1 MEQVFRIEIPVEAV
15 DKTDT
20 AALQHLESVLQKIF
34 TSMQKNKTTA
44 GEVFDAIEQG
54 ASEARAA
61 MNQSATAANE
71 AADSYEAVADAAD
84 EAGSEQV
91 DAAQE
96 GAAAA
101 DKLSQ
106 AVGDTEQ
113 AYDGVGS
120 AAQEAGNNSSSAFT
134 RASGSA
140 DKFTQRVEKSNR
152 TLRSMFKEKLQLTLA
167 AIDRASP
174 ILKSIGATVKGLTSK
189 AWHIAVRMK
198 DFVTAPFRKLYNLI
212 NSPITMALSVVGVGF
227 SANDIVNTFNGFESG
242 MSAVKA
248 LTGAVD
254 EDFLALKQTAKDL
267 GASTS
272 FSATEASQGMQYLAM
287 AGWDTNEIIAAMPGL
302 LDLAAAGATDLG
314 TAADIV
320 SDVMTAMGMSA
331 SESGRAADIFA
342 KAATSSNTTIEGL
355 GNTMKYAAPI
365 AYSFGMSLEDVAAAA
380 ALMGNAG
387 IKGEMAGTALRAS
400 LLRMSSPTAEMSK
413 AMKALGISFT
423 GASGKMKEMKDI
435 VRMLETSF
443 SGLSE
448 SEKLAY
454 AQDLFGTEAASAW
467 LGIINQGADAYDAM
481 AESLYGAEGAAKE
494 MANTRLDNLAGDMQ
508 LLSSAAESAKLNLME
523 KLNPYLRQGVQWLTG
538 KIPVIEQMAGRMID
552 SIANKGKQLWNFLDD
567 VFNSSDFQNADG
579 FAEKAFVAWD
589 KIIAEPFNTWWD
601 GGGKD
606 VILSK
611 ISGFGKEAG
620 NLLHGII
627 LGIFA
632 ALKGE
637 EINFDGLDI
646 GGIAKAG
653 AEAAKS
659 FVSSFMAAFNL
670 GGLVGEMPGL
680 MKAGLF
686 GFGAL
691 KLGQGGY
698 GIYKTVTGLKAA
710 FAGVTTAAGSAA
722 PAIGAVGARSAVS
735 AVSIGKTTTLLGG
748 LKAALSAIPVWGWV
762 AAAAIAATA
771 VGIKLYADA
780 QERHRQEILHVG
792 EAVEESSQQFQHSA
806 DQYREAVAAVE
817 GYREAKTEIAVTFA
831 PITEEDKQTIRDTIA
846 ELEADQI
853 EIETILA
860 NGGLSELERMKLT
873 AQLQTIEAD
882 KITLTFILEKL
893 PPEQIA
899 ELEQQV
905 ADIEKQQAEI
915 QAVIDGGGLPPEEV
929 AALEQQIAALEA
941 QKVEIQAKIDGGKIS
956 PEEIAAIEQQI
967 TMLEQQ
973 QIDIQA
979 LIDGGG
985 LPPEDVAALEKQVRD
1000 IEASKICLKA
1010 QIEPLTQEEIKLLT
1024 DTLDQIE
1031 QDKVE
1036 IQARI
1041 DGGGLP
1047 PEEVA
1052 ALEQQIDDLNKK
1064 EVLIKA
1070 TLGGLSDQE
1079 IMQYAAQQLGTSYE
1093 QLVPIMN
1100 ETFGLSLTV
1109 EDLQTG
1115 AYDPLIESGAIEETK
1130 RLETEARLNE
1140 LRGNVEAAKAKMP
1153 ETLAEIGRLE
1163 GEISTLEQGRQTS
1176 IAQGGEETVATAA
1189 LKAIKAG
1196 WETDL
1201 ASAQRGE
1208 ITYDELSTREAAYE
1222 QRLFDEVY
1230 TAGYVDS
1237 DVQATLT
1244 PEQLR
1249 MGFNDLLNSGSADF
1263 SMLLS
1268 NMQDLLANDS
1278 GTSFKEADAQ
1288 AESAK
1293 AKQAEIDTARSSIAD
1308 VYSGETLLLAAD
1320 AFKGTDYFGMSVEE
1334 IASQYPQIIKDLGAE
1349 GEAMFQNML
1358 AGLQQ
1363 LNEQADYIEAEQQ
1376 TQPETVVDMAAK
1388 ATILSDLK
1396 TQVEGIAAN
1405 YQSLSTEQKQ
1415 AFSASEEG
1423 AARLEAVNAALD
1435 ALGLEKITS
1444 LDELGSALSAL
1455 ESVDLSS
1462 FTLEAVTNAFGAVS
1476 GDAAAAKEKVD
1487 ALKAS
1492 LNAINGMATTSSHTH
1507 TNYTNNVTREYGSP
1521 AAKNATGGIYD
1532 GAFLSWVAED
1542 GPEAIIPLGSKR
1554 RERGLQLWLQA
1565 GEMLGVKE
1573 FADGGIM
1580 APYTG
1585 TIETI
1590 PDDDWDIDGTPPPP
1604 APAPNSNGGGHT
1616 ITISVAAN
1624 PTYQIEGGDGDD
1636 IIDKLKGKQKELA
1649 EIFGEAIAEELED
1662 IVSNMG

>member
-20 AALQHLESVLQKIF
+20 AALQQLESVLQKIF

-61 MNQSATAANE
+61 MSQTATAANE

-101 DKLSQ
+101 DNLSQ
-106 AVGDTEQ
+106 AVGDAEQ
-113 AYDGVGS
+113 AYDGVGN

-134 RASGSA
+134 RASSST
-140 DKFTQRVEKSNR
+140 DRFTQRVEKSNR

-400 LLRMSSPTAEMSK
+400 LLRMSSPTTEMSK

-423 GASGKMKEMKDI
+423 DASGKMKGMKDI

-538 KIPVIEQMAGRMID
+538 KIPMIEQMAGRMID

-589 KIIAEPFNTWWD
+589 KIIADPFNTWWD

-637 EINFDGLDI
+637 EINFDGLDM

-780 QERHRQEILHVG
+780 QERHRQEILNVG

-806 DQYREAVAAVE
+806 NQYREAVAAVE

-831 PITEEDKQTIRDTIA
+831 PITEEDKQTIRDTIT

-860 NGGLSELERMKLT
+860 NGGLSDLERMKLT
-873 AQLQTIEAD
+873 AQIQIIEAD
-882 KITLTFILEKL
+882 KVTLTSILEKL
-893 PPEQIA
+893 PPE
-899 ELEQQV
+899 E
-905 ADIEKQQAEI
+905 
-915 QAVIDGGGLPPEEV
+915 
-929 AALEQQIAALEA
+929 IAALEK
-941 QKVEIQAKIDGGKIS
+941 QVIDIETQQINLQALIDNGGLP

-967 TMLEQQ
+967 NDLEIQKINIQAQIAGGKISDEEVSAIEQQ
-973 QIDIQA
+973 ITMIEQQTIDIAA
-979 LIDGGG
+979 LIAEGG
-985 LPPEDVAALEKQVRD
+985 LPQEDIASLEKQIHDLEIR
-1000 IEASKICLKA
+1000 KICLSA
-1010 QIEPLTQEEIKLLT
+1010 LITPLTEEEIKVLT
-1024 DTLDQIE
+1024 DELEDIEKNQIE
-1031 QDKVE
+1031 IE
-1036 IQARI
+1036 SLLSNS
-1041 DGGGLP
+1041 GNLP
-1047 PEEVA
+1047 PEQVA
-1052 ALEQQIDDLNKK
+1052 SLEQQIDDLNKK

-1070 TLGGLSDQE
+1070 TLGSLSDQE
-1079 IMQYAAQQLGTSYE
+1079 IMQYAAQQLGISYE

-1163 GEISTLEQGRQTS
+1163 GEITTLEQGRQTS

-1208 ITYDELSTREAAYE
+1208 ITYDELSTRKAAYE

-1268 NMQDLLANDS
+1268 NMQDFLANDS

-1334 IASQYPQIIKDLGAE
+1334 IASQYPQIVKDLGAE

-1363 LNEQADYIEAEQQ
+1363 LNEQADYIQAEQQ
-1376 TQPETVVDMAAK
+1376 TQPETVADMAAK
-1388 ATILSDLK
+1388 ASIMADLK
-1396 TQVEGIAAN
+1396 TQVEGLAAN
-1405 YQSLSTEQKQ
+1405 YQSLSTE
-1415 AFSASEEG
+1415 E
-1423 AARLEAVNAALD
+1423 AAAQLEAVNTALES
-1435 ALGLEKITS
+1435 LGLEKISS
-1444 LDELGSALSAL
+1444 LDELSSALSAL

-1462 FTLEAVTNAFGAVS
+1462 FTLEAVTSAFGAVS
-1476 GDAAAAKEKVD
+1476 GDAAAAKEKAD
-1487 ALKAS
+1487 ALRAS

-1521 AAKNATGGIYD
+1521 AAKNAAGGIYD

-1554 RERGLQLWLQA
+1554 RERGLQLWLRA

-1590 PDDDWDIDGTPPPP
+1590 PDDDWDADGTPPPP
-1604 APAPNSNGGGHT
+1604 TPAPNSNGGGHT